1 MNSGPHLSD
10 PSKLT
15 SSYKDKKKDGSEDS
29 GSRMTD
35 EDFHL
40 DEEEDQQNDDKD
52 DGSSPI
58 KSNQHNR
65 SPNNSRTRNRNSFKT
80 NSDGGGLVENLT
92 MNNNGKSKV
101 IKNKPKRQL
110 TW

>member
-1 MNSGPHLSD
+1 MKSSPHLSGR
-10 PSKLT
+10 SKKT
-15 SSYKDKKKDGSEDS
+15 SSDKDKKKDGSSDS

-65 SPNNSRTRNRNSFKT
+65 SPCNSRTRYRNSFKT

-101 IKNKPKRQL
+101 IKSKI
-110 TW
+110 

>member
-29 GSRMTD
+29 GSIKTEYD
-35 EDFHL
+35 L